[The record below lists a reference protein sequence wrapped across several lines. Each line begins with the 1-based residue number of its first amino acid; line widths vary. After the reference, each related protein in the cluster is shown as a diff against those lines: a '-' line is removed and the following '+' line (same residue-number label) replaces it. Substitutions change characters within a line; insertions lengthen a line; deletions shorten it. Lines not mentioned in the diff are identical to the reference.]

1 MGSVVLGVHV
11 GADLFAGQRSSCSV
25 MVDQNSD
32 FLCTF
37 TACFQQDT
45 IWEFVG
51 SVVGTDC
58 LVTIRDV
65 DMPLYPNLA
74 FFCAAWVFYA
84 LYQ

>member
-1 MGSVVLGVHV
+1 
-11 GADLFAGQRSSCSV
+11 

-37 TACFQQDT
+37 TACLEQDT

-51 SVVGTDC
+51 TVVGTDC

-74 FFCAAWVFYA
+74 FFCSAWVLYA

>member
-1 MGSVVLGVHV
+1 
-11 GADLFAGQRSSCSV
+11 

-37 TACFQQDT
+37 TACLEQDT

-51 SVVGTDC
+51 TVVGTDC

-74 FFCAAWVFYA
+74 FFVWRGYFMLCTNNLPPLCPLCAADRCC
-84 LYQ
+84 